1 MAENHK
7 FIMGNVAK
15 KIPTF
20 IIRYED
26 LRIDPG
32 RSLTDLFCFLL
43 DVNSIEDTVVESRIR
58 TVIR

>member
-1 MAENHK
+1 MD
-7 FIMGNVAK
+7 NVAK

-43 DVNSIEDTVVESRIR
+43 DVTSIDDTVVESRIR
-58 TVIR
+58 TVIK

>member
-1 MAENHK
+1 
-7 FIMGNVAK
+7 MGDVAK

-43 DVNSIEDTVVESRIR
+43 DVPSIEDTVVESRIR
-58 TVIR
+58 TVIK